1 MQKKFT
7 KVSQTLRKFSMKI
20 LSPFGPKL
28 AKIKVPKSI
37 LDKINLEVD
46 KIIKNKSR
54 VKKNDY
60 SKRVVGQVYQEI
72 ELPKNFINKVI
83 KKFLSKNISNYLK
96 KSINK
101 SPKKITIKNFWVV
114 RQFKNEYNPIHW
126 HSGHVSGAGFL
137 KVPKDLGSYV
147 QNKDE
152 KKYQGGTLNLVH
164 GSRQFLSHS
173 TKVIRPEVGDFYF
186 FPSYLMHTVY
196 PFRGNDEERR
206 SISFNANIDDEFYK
220 ITNERE

>member
-1 MQKKFT
+1 MELKLFK
-7 KVSQTLRKFSMKI
+7 
-20 LSPFGPKL
+20 PFGPSILQAKIPNEIVCKLNDYTDQIIEDNNKKKLLNHGKKL
-28 AKIKVPKSI
+28 AGDVSQEFKLEQDFAINSGWANFLASCVQEWIKMVTGRKI
-37 LDKINLEVD
+37 
-46 KIIKNKSR
+46 
-54 VKKNDY
+54 
-60 SKRVVGQVYQEI
+60 Q
-72 ELPKNFINKVI
+72 
-83 KKFLSKNISNYLK
+83 KFEMLNSWI
-96 KSINK
+96 
-101 SPKKITIKNFWVV
+101 V

-220 ITNERE
+220 ITNEGE